1 LFIAK
6 LDKSII
12 STDKNILPLEYT
24 IFFQVM
30 TRFVDIWEDVYP
42 DTKETNFTLQ
52 IRIYC
57 RYWWKKLETYSINR
71 TRLGFKQNNE
81 LFAYVMPNTKEE

>member
-1 LFIAK
+1 MFIAK

-12 STDKNILPLEYT
+12 STDKKILPLEYT

-30 TRFVDIWEDVYP
+30 TRFVDIGEDVYP

-57 RYWWKKLETYSINR
+57 RY
-71 TRLGFKQNNE
+71 
-81 LFAYVMPNTKEE
+81 